1 MFVLGGRFHF
11 VFRPPLFDVTIGIS
25 IFYNMEKNYFI
36 VGDWDELRKNIIPA
50 DSQAKLIESEEM
62 AGYSSKDFDYMVK
75 TFPESGRQ
83 FVVETNRQT
92 GERLFMIPFEQKFG
106 TGIKAIR
113 WADQLLDLLLEI
125 SKDRGYWPVRSI
137 NFHD

>member
-1 MFVLGGRFHF
+1 
-11 VFRPPLFDVTIGIS
+11 
-25 IFYNMEKNYFI
+25 MEKNYFI
-36 VGDWDELRKNIIPA
+36 IGNWDELRKNIPPN
-50 DSQAKLIESEEM
+50 DSMATLNQPEEM

-75 TFPESGRQ
+75 TFPESGKQ
-83 FVVETNRQT
+83 YVVETNRKT

-113 WADQLLDLLLEI
+113 WADQLLDLLLDI
-125 SKDRGYWPVRSI
+125 SKDRGYWPVKSI